1 MGMRIEKG
9 EAMKEIVTDKELR
22 RAIYLKVKNDY
33 GFELTEDEIT
43 LCIIEQ
49 EQQKL
54 SLFHD
59 QIYPNRRR
67 VTRWDEKPAVYR
79 VTWDKTVDGWR
90 AIAQR
95 SGVFA
100 GIDSPTH
107 IQPPGSDLPLET
119 RVAVYRLMPNGYRA
133 PFVGVARYDE
143 SVQMTFDK
151 EEKKMRPNKVW
162 QTRPFMQCAVRAE
175 VNALRMAF
183 QDLGDAHQDAFE
195 SFSRSVNRAGQDR
208 QSMSTP
214 AEPPVDVADDSPD
227 DAKDEVVVGQ
237 GEARME
243 LEPMQTDTGP
253 IHTIAIGDP
262 IGDGDKIKALAPMK
276 NSDHDMATGES
287 GAIYRVYHDGR
298 VEVHSPPPARSLG
311 QNEDAMKQAAERI
324 KPLIRQY
331 MKEKPEFVDALKR
344 TGGINFTNIY
354 NQMFGVKPDPIGVEH
369 LEQIS
374 EEIYREL
381 DGA

>member
-1 MGMRIEKG
+1 
-9 EAMKEIVTDKELR
+9 MKDIVTDKELR

-33 GFELTEDEIT
+33 GFDLTEDEIT

-59 QIYPNRRR
+59 QIYPNRRKISK
-67 VTRWDEKPAVYR
+67 WNESPEVYR
-79 VTWDKTVDGWR
+79 VTWDKTIDGWR

-107 IQPPGSDLPLET
+107 IQSPGAELPMET

-151 EEKKMRPNKVW
+151 KEKKMRPNKIW

-183 QDLGDAHQDAFE
+183 QDLGDAHRDAAKLL
-195 SFSRSVNRAGQDR
+195 RGHAVGSVAVQEGEPTGQPADVVPEI
-208 QSMSTP
+208 P
-214 AEPPVDVADDSPD
+214 AE
-227 DAKDEVVVGQ
+227 AKEEATAEVI
-237 GEARME
+237 EE
-243 LEPMQTDTGP
+243 SEFIEPMETDTGP
-253 IHTIAIGDP
+253 IHTIGIGDP
-262 IGDGDKIKALAPMK
+262 IGEGDRIKMLAPMK

-298 VEVHSPPPARSLG
+298 VDLHAPAPRRE
-311 QNEDAMKQAAERI
+311 NPEKAAAAKAAAERI
-324 KPLIRQY
+324 KPLLRQY
-331 MKEKPEFVDALKR
+331 LGSNKDVVASLNAM
-344 TGGINFTNIY
+344 GGVSLTNIY
-354 NQMFGVKPDPIGVEH
+354 IHMFDKKPDAIEVEH
-369 LEQIS
+369 IQRIS
-374 EEIYREL
+374 EEIYKQM
-381 DGA
+381 DGTA

>member
-1 MGMRIEKG
+1 
-9 EAMKEIVTDKELR
+9 MKDIVTDKELR

-33 GFELTEDEIT
+33 GFELTEDEVT

-67 VTRWDEKPAVYR
+67 ISKWDEKPEVYR

-107 IQPPGSDLPLET
+107 IQDPGSDHPLET

-133 PFVGVARYDE
+133 PFVGVARYSE
-143 SVQMTFDK
+143 SVQMVFDK
-151 EEKKMRPNKVW
+151 NEKKMRPNKIW
-162 QTRPFMQCAVRAE
+162 KTRPFMQCAVRAE

-183 QDLGDAHQDAFE
+183 QDLGDSHQDAFE
-195 SFSRSVNRAGQDR
+195 SFSRGVNQRAA
-208 QSMSTP
+208 SSTKKT
-214 AEPPVDVADDSPD
+214 EPPEPAVDVASDTPD
-227 DAKDEVVVGQ
+227 DAKDEAAMTDA
-237 GEARME
+237 E
-243 LEPMQTDTGP
+243 EPMSIDPMDTDTGP
-253 IHTIAIGDP
+253 VHAIGIGDE
-262 IGDGDKIKALAPMK
+262 IGDGDRIRAIAPQK
-276 NSDHDMATGES
+276 DSDHDLATGES
-287 GAIYRVYHDGR
+287 GAIYMVYYDGR
-298 VEVHSPPPARSLG
+298 VELYSPPPNR
-311 QNEDAMKQAAERI
+311 QTNNNEQAMKDIANQI

-331 MKEKPEFVDALKR
+331 MGEKPEFVAALKR
-344 TGGINFTNIY
+344 AGGINFTNIY
-354 NQMFGVKPDPIGVEH
+354 EQMFGSKPDPIGVEH
-369 LEQIS
+369 LKQIS
-374 EEIYREL
+374 EEIYKEL

>member
-1 MGMRIEKG
+1 
-9 EAMKEIVTDKELR
+9 MKEIVNDQELR

-33 GFELTEDEIT
+33 GFDLTDDEIT

-59 QIYPNRRR
+59 QIYPNRRKISK
-67 VTRWDEKPAVYR
+67 WNDPKEVYR
-79 VTWDKTVDGWR
+79 VTWDKTIDGWR

-107 IQPPGSDLPLET
+107 IQAPGSELPMET

-151 EEKKMRPNKVW
+151 KEKKMRPNKIW

-183 QDLGDAHQDAFE
+183 QDLGAAHLDGVSMLKSQTGAP
-195 SFSRSVNRAGQDR
+195 VQAGEPTGQPADVVPEI
-208 QSMSTP
+208 P
-214 AEPPVDVADDSPD
+214 AEVKEEATAEAQEEIEEVIEPV
-227 DAKDEVVVGQ
+227 
-237 GEARME
+237 
-243 LEPMQTDTGP
+243 QTPTGP
-253 IHTIAIGDP
+253 IHTIAIGDA
-262 IGDGDKIKALAPMK
+262 IGDADVIKAIAPMK
-276 NSDHDMATGES
+276 NSDHDLATGES

-298 VEVHSPPPARSLG
+298 VEMHSPPVNRPAPA
-311 QNEDAMKQAAERI
+311 NEDRLKQMAEQV
-324 KPLIRQY
+324 KPLLRQY
-331 MKEKPEFVDALKR
+331 LSENPAVVTSLKAM
-344 TGGINFTNIY
+344 GGVSLTNIY
-354 NQMFGVKPDPIGVEH
+354 THMFGQKPEPMEATHIEH
-369 LEQIS
+369 IS
-374 EEIYREL
+374 EEIYKQM
-381 DGA
+381 DGTGA